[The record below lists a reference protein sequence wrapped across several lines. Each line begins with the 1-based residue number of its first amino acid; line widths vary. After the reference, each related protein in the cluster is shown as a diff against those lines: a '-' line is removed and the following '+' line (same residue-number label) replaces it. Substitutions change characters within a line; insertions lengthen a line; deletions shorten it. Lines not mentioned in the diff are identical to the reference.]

1 MTVASENLPLQR
13 LWHWERARA
22 DQPYLTQPMGGGQS
36 RDYSWS
42 QAVGEARRM
51 AAYLQAQ
58 GYAPGSRVAILSKNC
73 AHWLMSDFAIWMAGY
88 VSVPLYPTLTADS
101 VRQILQHSEAVAVF
115 VGKLDEWPQM
125 KPGIPEGLHCISY
138 PLSPPNDYPTWETII
153 AETKPL
159 AGNPVRDG
167 EELATIIYTSGTTG
181 MPKGVTMDFNAI
193 GWAAEPMEQG
203 FGISADDRVLSYLPL
218 SHVAERWTVEA
229 CSIRAGFRIYF
240 AESLD
245 TFLRDLQNAR
255 PTMFISVPR
264 LWVKFQQGI
273 FSKIPKKKLDRL
285 FSIPLLGKQLKKKI
299 LKQLGLDTVRFAGA
313 GAAPLPVSVLE
324 WYRDL
329 GLELLEGYGMSENF
343 GCSHGSFP
351 GQSRVGYVGN
361 PWPGVECKL
370 SESGEVLVRSP
381 ATTKGYFKE
390 PEKTAEAFT
399 EDGFLRTGDLG
410 EIDEQ
415 GRLKITGRAKELFK
429 TSKGKYVA
437 PAPIENKLGAH
448 PQLEAVCVAGANQN
462 QPYALL
468 MLAENVVAKLA
479 EGGEALRED
488 ITASLQALLESVNAA
503 VDPHERLAFMV
514 VAKSQWTVENGF
526 LTPTLKIKRN
536 IVESTYEPQV
546 EGWYAQRQPIIWE
559 Q

>member
-1 MTVASENLPLQR
+1 
-13 LWHWERARA
+13 
-22 DQPYLTQPMGGGQS
+22 MGGGQS

-203 FGISADDRVLSYLPL
+203 FGISAEDRVLSYLPL

-285 FSIPLLGKQLKKKI
+285 FRIPLLGKQLKKKI

-462 QPYALL
+462 QPFALL
-468 MLAENVVAKLA
+468 MLAEDVAAKLA

-514 VAKSQWTVENGF
+514 VVKSQWTVENGF

-536 IVESTYEPQV
+536 IVEATYEAQV